1 MKTAATRPTLASG
14 SRQGLG
20 AETMQP
26 MGKGALTPGG
36 RDCGHGAP
44 LGPPVGRASSNH
56 PTGQTV
62 TESEIISSIY
72 GVYSIHCGDLMGKV
86 VKTG

>member
-1 MKTAATRPTLASG
+1 
-14 SRQGLG
+14 
-20 AETMQP
+20 MQP
-26 MGKGALTPGG
+26 MGKALSPLEAG
-36 RDCGHGAP
+36 DCGHGAP

-62 TESEIISSIY
+62 TESEIISNIY
-72 GVYSIHCGDLMGKV
+72 GVYSINCGDLMGKV